1 MREAYVKDI
10 YRWLD
15 SVAPFETAEAFDN
28 VGLLIG
34 SMDAPV
40 RGIMVALDATETI
53 VKEAAEK
60 DVQLIVTHHPLMFHP
75 IQHISADEHE
85 GKVLSALLNHH
96 MSLIA
101 AHTNMDK
108 TVYSGSACLA
118 ERLNLGAI
126 SQADDY
132 IFMIDLHEA
141 MPACDLEAY
150 LEKNMGRKVMRFGH
164 GDTAV
169 NRLAVAGGAY
179 DEGYSKARAFGA
191 QALLT
196 GEVRHHNAIAAAQSG
211 MVLFEGGH
219 FETEVPMIAPLCDGL
234 QKALDGLECQV
245 RVFCSLTPVY

>member
-1 MREAYVKDI
+1 MHEAHVKDV

-15 SVAPFETAEAFDN
+15 SIAPFETAEAFDN

-40 RGIMVALDATETI
+40 RNIMIALDATEDI
-53 VKEAAEK
+53 VNEAAEK

-75 IQHISADEHE
+75 IQHISSDEHE
-85 GKVLSALLNHH
+85 GKVLSAILKHN

-108 TVYSGSACLA
+108 TAYSGSARLA
-118 ERLNLGAI
+118 ERLNLGTI
-126 SQADDY
+126 SKADDY
-132 IFMIDLHEA
+132 LFMVDLYKP
-141 MPACDLEAY
+141 MPVNDMEAY
-150 LEKNMGRKVMRFGH
+150 LEKAMGRKVIRFGY
-164 GDTAV
+164 GDTAIS
-169 NRLAVAGGAY
+169 RLGVAGGAY
-179 DEGYSKARAFGA
+179 DEGYIKARAFGA

-219 FETEVPMIAPLCDGL
+219 FETEIPMIAPLCDGL
-234 QKALDGLECQV
+234 QKALDSLEYHT
-245 RVFCSLTPVY
+245 RVFCSLAPMY